1 MCSIMKT
8 KLFYLSLLASLFIMV
23 SCSTEKKLSTNL
35 RKPQF
40 ISLHLKDG
48 LKGANRLQSDN
59 HSIALNESNL
69 KETEI
74 SQIESQDQSSV
85 ESVITDKTKLMT
97 VDAES
102 QLEDESIEKS
112 TSILQNNLFED
123 KVDESSNY
131 KNDED
136 QSHSVKKKVHNE
148 TDKKPVNGY
157 AIASLIL
164 SILSLFLSYWGWLIC
179 FSLNILFD
187 YLAKKQMEEN
197 PEKYRGAKLLKWSSW
212 IFLVSAM
219 LWLVIILVML

>member
-102 QLEDESIEKS
+102 QLEDESI
-112 TSILQNNLFED
+112 
-123 KVDESSNY
+123 NY

-212 IFLVSAM
+212 IFLVSAI